1 MLALPVG
8 TGSSLVLVVV
18 RHDEL
23 PFVDVEIER
32 LGALIRTVLGGTA
45 ATPCDTERSPSQE
58 AGWTS
63 GI

>member
-8 TGSSLVLVVV
+8 AGSALVLVVV
-18 RHDEL
+18 RRDDL

-32 LGALIRTVLGGTA
+32 LGALVRTVLGGTG
-45 ATPCDTERSPSQE
+45 ATPATATSPSQE

-63 GI
+63 AT